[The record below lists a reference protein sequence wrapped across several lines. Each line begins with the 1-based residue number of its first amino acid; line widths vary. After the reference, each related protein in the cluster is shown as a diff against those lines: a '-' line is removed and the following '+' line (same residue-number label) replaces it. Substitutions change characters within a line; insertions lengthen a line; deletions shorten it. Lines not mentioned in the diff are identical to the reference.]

1 MLRIGSLLKDVSTR
15 PRVSL
20 PMQALVVRAA
30 AKEAIRRA
38 YSNIPEDVFKKV
50 KPTTFKNGVLTVIAP
65 RLLRVDLQ
73 MRSGGLVSAINSAI
87 GKRLV
92 RDLRLRNS

>member
-1 MLRIGSLLKDVSTR
+1 MR
-15 PRVSL
+15 
-20 PMQALVVRAA
+20 ALVVRAA

-38 YSNIPEDVFKKV
+38 YADLPEDVFKKV

-73 MRSGGLVSAINSAI
+73 MRAGGLINAINSAI
-87 GKRLV
+87 GRRLV
-92 RDLRLRNS
+92 RDLRLKNS

>member
-1 MLRIGSLLKDVSTR
+1 MLRIGALLKDVSAR
-15 PRVSL
+15 PRVSG

-30 AKEAIRRA
+30 AKEAIRRT
-38 YSNIPEDVFKKV
+38 YHDIPEDVFKKV

-73 MRSGGLVSAINSAI
+73 MRAGGLINAINSAI
-87 GKRLV
+87 GRKLV
-92 RDLRLRNS
+92 KDLRLRNS